1 MKVTPIRP
9 YQPLKNPSFAA
20 YMSKQHSAYLTK
32 MNKSIGGNKRIG
44 GYF

>member
-1 MKVTPIRP
+1 
-9 YQPLKNPSFAA
+9 
-20 YMSKQHSAYLTK
+20 MSKQHSAYLTK